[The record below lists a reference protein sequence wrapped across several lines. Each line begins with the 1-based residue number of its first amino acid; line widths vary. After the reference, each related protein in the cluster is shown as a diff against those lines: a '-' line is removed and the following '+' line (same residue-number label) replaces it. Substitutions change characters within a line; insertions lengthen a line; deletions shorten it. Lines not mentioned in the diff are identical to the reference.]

1 MSGEPR
7 GPGREGRLQVEP
19 NREARP
25 FGTAGKILVAVG
37 ALVLLLALGAG
48 WAMASNFDNLG
59 NLVKVVALL
68 RTQGIYHV
76 QAGQMVEGAIE
87 GMVDSLND
95 PYSVYMNQT
104 NFTQLQQQIQ
114 GSFAGLGMVVTIPK
128 PGDYLMVK
136 STINGTPAQRAG
148 IGANDAIL
156 KIDNRDTK
164 GMDVETAVS
173 LLRGPVGSGVTLI
186 IARGGPG
193 GAERSV
199 SLVRE
204 QINVPTV
211 EGHMVRDYPGIGYV
225 AISQF
230 TENTP
235 LEMKTQLTSLLS
247 QGMQGLILD
256 LRDNPGGELQSAVNV
271 ARFFLPKGSPVVYIQ
286 SNFGQDVLTQTDDR
300 LINMPLVVLVNGN
313 TASAAEILAG
323 AIQDTGV
330 GILVG
335 TKTFGKGVVQT
346 VYPLSGGAGLKLT
359 TARYLTPAKHDIQ
372 HKGIEPNQVVAN
384 PDSGKPDL
392 QMDAAL
398 KDMLQKVKVNA
409 A

>member
-1 MSGEPR
+1 
-7 GPGREGRLQVEP
+7 VEP